1 MVKFKGKVKA
11 SARGNIWSNAQRGID
26 TARSARSSAPLQ
38 LTSIANIQHLRK
50 LEQGSNIAG
59 KFIIAIDAGIRAD
72 NVYNDYKTGKD
83 WQRRAVVETTGFGA
97 GTAAGI
103 AAGGAVVTA
112 GVGIAIAMGPV
123 GWVILIGA
131 GLATGY
137 AAGKVADALGQ
148 GFSGLIY
155 DVSTDINWF

>member
-1 MVKFKGKVKA
+1 MFITIIRQVKIGSV
-11 SARGNIWSNAQRGID
+11 AQLLKRQGLVR
-26 TARSARSSAPLQ
+26 ALLQ
-38 LTSIANIQHLRK
+38 GLLR
-50 LEQGSNIAG
+50 
-59 KFIIAIDAGIRAD
+59 
-72 NVYNDYKTGKD
+72 
-83 WQRRAVVETTGFGA
+83 
-97 GTAAGI
+97 
-103 AAGGAVVTA
+103 GGAVVTA